1 MDNGA
6 SSYRRFREDGDEN
19 GLVEIIKEY
28 RDGLVFYI
36 NSFVK
41 NISVAEELAED
52 TFVLLGTKKP
62 KDKGKGCFKTWLYT
76 IGRNIALNYLR
87 KNSRITEVC
96 DFENQNLD
104 LASETVENL
113 YLQEQRKVILHRA
126 ISCLRPEYSQILWLI
141 YFEDF
146 SCGQAARVMKKSVHN
161 IETLVYRARKALK
174 KQLESEGFEY
184 EEL

>member
-41 NISVAEELAED
+41 NIAVAEELAED

-62 KDKGKGCFKTWLYT
+62 KDKGKGSFKTWLYT

-87 KNSRITEVC
+87 KRSRINEVSVY
-96 DFENQNLD
+96 EYQNLG
-104 LASETVENL
+104 LESEALEEI
-113 YLQEQRKVILHRA
+113 YLKEERKIVLHRA
-126 ISCLRPEYSQILWLI
+126 ISKLKPEYSQILWLV

-146 SCGQAARVMKKSVHN
+146 SNKQAAAVMKKSVHN

-174 KQLESEGFEY
+174 QQLESEGFEY

>member
-41 NISVAEELAED
+41 NIAVAEELAED

-62 KDKGKGCFKTWLYT
+62 KDKGKGSFKTWLYT
-76 IGRNIALNYLR
+76 IGRNIALNHIRKSQRLR
-87 KNSRITEVC
+87 EVSVCECENITLE
-96 DFENQNLD
+96 
-104 LASETVENL
+104 SETIEEI
-113 YLQEQRKVILHRA
+113 YLKEERKIILNRA
-126 ISCLRPEYSQILWLI
+126 ISKLKPEYSQILWLI

-146 SCGQAARVMKKSVHN
+146 SSKQASEVMKKSVHN

-174 KQLESEGFEY
+174 QQLESEGFEY
-184 EEL
+184 EKL